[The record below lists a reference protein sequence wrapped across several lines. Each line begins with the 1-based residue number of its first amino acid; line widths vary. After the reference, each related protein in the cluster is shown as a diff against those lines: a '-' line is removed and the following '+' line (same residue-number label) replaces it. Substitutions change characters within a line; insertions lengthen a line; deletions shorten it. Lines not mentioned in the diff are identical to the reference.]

1 MAESKVDGAVQS
13 IRSYLG
19 FPRRGESPLEYIR
32 RDLSSSVE
40 GLGSTRRHAASE
52 LVRALM
58 SIGLTQGVTNTDLYA
73 DVIKFFLE
81 DVYADLQATGE
92 VEIHDTAGD
101 ILAVFA
107 KIQNPTYPS
116 KNCRERIPYEM

>member
-1 MAESKVDGAVQS
+1 MAESKVDGGVQS
-13 IRSYLG
+13 FGSYIG

-116 KNCRERIPYEM
+116 KYCRE